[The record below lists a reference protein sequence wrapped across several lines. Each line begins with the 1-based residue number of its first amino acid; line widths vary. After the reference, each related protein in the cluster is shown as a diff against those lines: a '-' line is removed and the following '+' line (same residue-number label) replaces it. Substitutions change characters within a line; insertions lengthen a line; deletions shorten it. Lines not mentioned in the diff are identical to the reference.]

1 MSCGTD
7 ASTGECD
14 YEGNTSL
21 ISLCHLADVPHQD
34 ACETSSFS
42 HLSPLRPSRLVFKL
56 QCEEGHSDSGLW
68 VQERKGFCCSASASA
83 AKEDFSLAVSS
94 TALCL
99 CGKRLRRK
107 ILIEHRA
114 VVMHC
119 STGDQHCYK
128 SCNILELVISEYYIW
143 FGCRVSVEKKPQNL
157 RIFFLKWKRWKM
169 YFQGNLKK
177 WSVCSWIS
185 GWFLFNRE
193 LQNILLCRGAF
204 SPLQSEDQLLL
215 QYL

>member
-1 MSCGTD
+1 MGLRYRYPLKVCSWGKAQTIYKQCDKSFFHSIPRTEHLLVTVPAAMSCGTD

-56 QCEEGHSDSGLW
+56 QCEEGRSDSGLW

-143 FGCRVSVEKKPQNL
+143 FGCRVSVEKKTPKPQN
-157 RIFFLKWKRWKM
+157 IFLEVKTLK
-169 YFQGNLKK
+169 NVL
-177 WSVCSWIS
+177 S
-185 GWFLFNRE
+185 G
-193 LQNILLCRGAF
+193 
-204 SPLQSEDQLLL
+204 
-215 QYL
+215 